1 MIVYYLDKNG
11 KYYSMDGTKRYSRLT
26 GRKAYDFK
34 KSHPERNFVPT
45 SAHEET
51 GVKEY
56 IESDEKTYKADTA
69 ERRHGRYMAKQRK
82 ESGYEFISISQLDAD
97 DDIDDDGMSGEEMI
111 ADATQNTEDLAFHN
125 IDIEHLRCA
134 LKKLTPEEMFII
146 NALFYSEI
154 PIKEKDIAKVLGIS
168 QQRVNKK
175 KVSIINKLKKLLIQV
190 L

>member
-1 MIVYYLDKNG
+1 MWAEQVW
-11 KYYSMDGTKRYSRLT
+11 
-26 GRKAYDFK
+26 
-34 KSHPERNFVPT
+34 
-45 SAHEET
+45 HEF
-51 GVKEY
+51 Y
-56 IESDEKTYKADTA
+56 PIYSDEQKPETDQARLMVLVED
-69 ERRHGRYMAKQRK
+69 K

-146 NALFYSEI
+146 NAIFYCEK
-154 PIKEKDIAKVLGIS
+154 PIKEKDIAKVLDIS

-175 KVSIINKLKKLLIQV
+175 KASIINKLKKYLI
-190 L
+190 